1 MKGEYP
7 SMEAQR
13 DIRVFSGH
21 PTKQSHELFDIRK
34 IILKII
40 QSVETKSIEYVVSVS
55 YQVQS

>member
-1 MKGEYP
+1 MKREYP

-40 QSVETKSIEYVVSVS
+40 QSVETK
-55 YQVQS
+55 